1 MKYFIFTVA
10 MTAMMSAG
18 CCTGRSQNCCDDNRE
33 REVGLF
39 ASREA
44 PRGEVAVSL
53 PGVMRP
59 NPGLRSRD
67 ESFSSRL
74 RSGAAPIGPDAD
86 SEKDSAKDRDYVN
99 DRDSQSTRSVPVEER
114 VSRLQRLIE
123 AMDQKIDSMDKKIDD
138 KCKS

>member
-1 MKYFIFTVA
+1 MKYFVFTVA
-10 MTAMMSAG
+10 MTALMSAG
-18 CCTGRSQNCCDDNRE
+18 CCTGRSKNCCDDGRE
-33 REVGLF
+33 REAGLF

-44 PRGEVAVSL
+44 PRGEVAVAL
-53 PGVMRP
+53 PGVLRA

-74 RSGAAPIGPDAD
+74 RTGAAPIGPDAD
-86 SEKDSAKDRDYVN
+86 KDSTKDRELVN
-99 DRDSQSTRSVPVEER
+99 DRDSQSARPIPVEER
-114 VSRLQRLIE
+114 VFRLQRLIE